1 MQVDLRFE
9 DQEDEQTM
17 ELSNVNNTN
26 ASQEHKELFQN
37 VEPGWTMQVKI
48 FLDKLE

>member
-17 ELSNVNNTN
+17 ELSNVNNN

-37 VEPGWTMQVKI
+37 VEPGWTMQAELAI
-48 FLDKLE
+48 AIYLL